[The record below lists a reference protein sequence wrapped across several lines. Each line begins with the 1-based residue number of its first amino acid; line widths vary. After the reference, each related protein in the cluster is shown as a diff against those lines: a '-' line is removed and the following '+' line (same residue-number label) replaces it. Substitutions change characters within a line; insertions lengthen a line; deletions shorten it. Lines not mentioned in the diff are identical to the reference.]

1 MKRFFLGVV
10 AMAAMFVGCQ
20 NDPAGIKDALNEPE
34 FSAAFDAEETRVYL
48 GEDNYYRWEAGDKES
63 VFAFD
68 DRNRVYE
75 AAEGDVILTKLN
87 FVSKPDAPTG
97 SVTPSVWDRHYAVFP
112 YSSKNHLAFVNGAFY
127 SVVAQ
132 LEAEQVHDATK
143 AGLDYAIMTSTIPSM
158 DKIFHF
164 KNSCAL
170 IKVNVRTTEAW
181 ADEFYLNT
189 IKVESK
195 SNYLA
200 GTVVVDAGNDDYTA
214 KIYEA
219 AGNATKQITMSNCES
234 VGKMTPE
241 YKTFIFAI
249 PAGTYPADDLTLS
262 FDCSNDA
269 FDLSLT
275 VPTGYEVARSK
286 YMEFNVTLDHNFS
299 GTFDWYEVAETE
311 TKTTIIIKNPM
322 KTPKALI
329 ADVENLQW
337 QGFPYQ
343 NNFNYIFSL
352 PEREKTEYEINGHG
366 LPQYASNVKGNK
378 ITFWAEPNEETGF
391 PTYVVNNFTT
401 LSSGITE
408 VTPAKFT
415 VNNLVI
421 AGKLRTTTMGIFVV
435 GTKVAVDKDVYPNYP
450 WPTGA
455 LKGEHS
461 HQGQFNTEWN
471 EVIVEDNE
479 IIPYLGKN
487 SDLPYRPEGIGA
499 AVACYGTAVLNK
511 CKVKGT
517 VASEDVATREDL
529 VGIPLYDMASANA
542 ATVTL
547 NNSEV
552 GSIYT
557 WEQSTW
563 ILNASNVNWINWK
576 ALNVNSALNKYLTL
590 SNGSHINTL
599 FVNTATPDNQYV
611 PKLNVDETSS
621 IDVLVIK
628 PNFNYANAIT
638 RNSFS
643 NVADGTIGKVI
654 VDGTVADGVVSG
666 GTEMTWAEFKAN
678 YLTK

>member
-48 GEDNYYRWEAGDKES
+48 GEDNYYRWEAGDKVS

-299 GTFDWYEVAETE
+299 GTFDWYEELTEGTKET
-311 TKTTIIIKNPM
+311 IMIKSPM
-322 KTPKALI
+322 RINKALI
-329 ADVENLQW
+329 ADIENLKW

-343 NNFNYIFSL
+343 YDFDYIFEV
-352 PEREKTEYEINGHG
+352 PAREVTEFVVNGHG
-366 LPQYASNVKGNK
+366 LKHYDPSASNVKGNK
-378 ITFWAEPNEETGF
+378 ITFYTEDRGEGEF
-391 PTYVVNNFTT
+391 PVFVVNNFTT
-401 LSSGITE
+401 LSSGIAE
-408 VTPAKFT
+408 ATPAKVT

-421 AGKLRTTTMGIFVV
+421 AGKLRTTTMGIYVL
-435 GTKVAVDKDVYPNYP
+435 GTSIAVDKDTYPNYS

-461 HQGQFNTEWN
+461 DQTQFDTEWN
-471 EVIVEDNE
+471 EVTVVGNK
-479 IIPYLGKN
+479 IIPYLGK
-487 SDLPYRPEGIGA
+487 GA
-499 AVACYGTAVLNK
+499 DVPGKTGLGTAVACYGKAVLNK
-511 CKVKGT
+511 CTVTGT
-517 VASEDVATREDL
+517 VGAEEIELREDL
-529 VGIPLYDMASANA
+529 QGIPLYDLAAVNGSNVTINGGEIGKIYGWAQSNFTFTGGANIDRIDWHGIYIKNYDNSITVDDAIVGTINAIGNSSYSANNA
-542 ATVTL
+542 YASKIVIKANSTVDTLQFGEAFTNFSRVTIEEGATV
-547 NNSEV
+547 N
-552 GSIYT
+552 
-557 WEQSTW
+557 
-563 ILNASNVNWINWK
+563 
-576 ALNVNSALNKYLTL
+576 
-590 SNGSHINTL
+590 
-599 FVNTATPDNQYV
+599 
-611 PKLNVDETSS
+611 
-621 IDVLVIK
+621 
-628 PNFNYANAIT
+628 
-638 RNSFS
+638 
-643 NVADGTIGKVI
+643 KVI
-654 VDGTVADGVVSG
+654 VAGV
-666 GTEMTWAEFKAN
+666 EMTFDEFKAN

>member
-48 GEDNYYRWEAGDKES
+48 GEDNYYRWEAGDKVS

-181 ADEFYLNT
+181 AEEFYLNT

-299 GTFDWYEVAETE
+299 GTFDWYEVAEE
-311 TKTTIIIKNPM
+311 EGQQKIMI
-322 KTPKALI
+322 KTPMVLRKAII
-329 ADVENLQW
+329 ADIQNLNSQN
-337 QGFPYQ
+337 FPYQ
-343 NNFNYIFSL
+343 TAFKYIFDVPTRDVAEL
-352 PEREKTEYEINGHG
+352 VIDGYELENAAGTDLENIE
-366 LPQYASNVKGNK
+366 GNR
-378 ITFWAEPNEETGF
+378 ITFKPESRGEGEF
-391 PTYVVNNFTT
+391 PAYVINTFTT
-401 LSSGITE
+401 LSSGIKG
-408 VTPAKFT
+408 VTPAK
-415 VNNLVI
+415 VI
-421 AGKLRTTTMGIFVV
+421 VKDLIVAGQLRTTTMGIYVN
-435 GTKVAVDKDVYPNYP
+435 GGNSK
-450 WPTGA
+450 PTGA
-455 LKGEHS
+455 IEGEATDPAA
-461 HQGQFNTEWN
+461 FDTEWN
-471 EVIVEDNE
+471 FVKMYGLE

-487 SDLPYRPEGIGA
+487 RDLPYRPEGIGA
-499 AVACYGTAVLNK
+499 AVACYGNAVLNY
-511 CKVKGT
+511 CMVKGT

-576 ALNVNSALNKYLTL
+576 ALNVSALNKYLTL

>member
-48 GEDNYYRWEAGDKES
+48 GEDNYYRWEAGDKVS

-299 GTFDWYEVAETE
+299 GTFDWYEEIE
-311 TKTTIIIKNPM
+311 ESTKTTIVIKNSM
-322 KTPKALI
+322 RTPKALI
-329 ADVENLQW
+329 ADIVNCNN

-343 NNFNYIFSL
+343 TAFDYIFET
-352 PEREKTEYEINGHG
+352 PARDVTEFEINGHG
-366 LPQYASNVKGNK
+366 LPEYASNVEGNT
-378 ITFWAEPNEETGF
+378 ITFWAEPNEESGF
-391 PTYVVNNFTT
+391 PTYIINNFSTLANGIKEATT
-401 LSSGITE
+401 
-408 VTPAKFT
+408 AKFT

-421 AGKLRTTTMGIFVV
+421 AGKLRCSTMGIYV
-435 GTKVAVDKDVYPNYP
+435 GKAA
-450 WPTGA
+450 PTGI
-455 LKGEHS
+455 LEGETMDQSKH
-461 HQGQFNTEWN
+461 NTEWN

-487 SDLPYRPEGIGA
+487 TDIPYRTEGIGA
-499 AVACYGTAVLNK
+499 AVMCYGTAVLNK
-511 CKVKGT
+511 CKVTGT
-517 VASEDVATREDL
+517 KASSDVAKREEL
-529 VGIPLYDMASANA
+529 VGIPLYDMASANN
-542 ATVTL
+542 TYVYL
-547 NNSEV
+547 NNSQV
-552 GSIYT
+552 GSAYT
-557 WEQSTW
+557 WEQSVW
-563 ILNASNVNWINWK
+563 ELNASTINWMNWK
-576 ALNVNSALNKYLTL
+576 ALNTNSLKKYLKLT
-590 SNGSHINTL
+590 NGSHINTL

-611 PKLNVDETSS
+611 PKLEVDATSS

-628 PNFNYANAIT
+628 PNFNYTNAIS
-638 RNSFS
+638 RGSFS

-654 VDGTVADGVVSG
+654 VDGTVADGAVSG
-666 GTEMTWAEFKAN
+666 GTERTWVEFKAN

>member
-48 GEDNYYRWEAGDKES
+48 GEDNYYRWEAGDKVS

-299 GTFDWYEVAETE
+299 GTFDWYEVAEE
-311 TKTTIIIKNPM
+311 EGQQKIMI
-322 KTPKALI
+322 KTPMVLRKAII
-329 ADVENLQW
+329 ADIQNLNSQN
-337 QGFPYQ
+337 FPYQ
-343 NNFNYIFSL
+343 TAFKYIFDVPTRDVAEL
-352 PEREKTEYEINGHG
+352 VIDGWELENAAGTYLENIE
-366 LPQYASNVKGNK
+366 GNI
-378 ITFWAEPNEETGF
+378 ITFKPESRGEGEF
-391 PTYVVNNFTT
+391 PAYVINTFTT
-401 LSSGITE
+401 LSSGIKG
-408 VTPAKFT
+408 VTPAK
-415 VNNLVI
+415 VI
-421 AGKLRTTTMGIFVV
+421 VKDLIVAGQLRTTTMGIYVN
-435 GTKVAVDKDVYPNYP
+435 GGISK
-450 WPTGA
+450 PTGA
-455 LKGEHS
+455 IEGEATDPAA
-461 HQGQFNTEWN
+461 FDTEWN
-471 EVIVEDNE
+471 YVKMDGLE

-487 SDLPYRPEGIGA
+487 RDLPYRPEGIGA
-499 AVACYGTAVLNK
+499 AVACYGNAVLNY
-511 CKVKGT
+511 CMVKGT

-576 ALNVNSALNKYLTL
+576 ALNVSKLNKYLTL

-638 RNSFS
+638 SNSFS

>member
-48 GEDNYYRWEAGDKES
+48 GEDNYYRWEAGDKVS

-262 FDCSNDA
+262 FDCNNDA

-299 GTFDWYEVAETE
+299 GTFDWYEVTE
-311 TKTTIIIKNPM
+311 EEGQKKIMIKSPM
-322 KTPKALI
+322 KTTKALM
-329 ADVENLQW
+329 ADVENDLS

-343 NNFNYIFSL
+343 TAFDYIFDL
-352 PEREKTEYEINGHG
+352 PERHITEFVIDGWELENVA
-366 LPQYASNVKGNK
+366 PDASNIEGNR
-378 ITFWAEPNEETGF
+378 ISFAPEDRGEGEF
-391 PTYVVNNFTT
+391 PAYVINNFTT
-401 LSSGITE
+401 LSSGIKG
-408 VTPAKFT
+408 VTPAK
-415 VNNLVI
+415 VVVKDLI
-421 AGKLRTTTMGIFVV
+421 ISGKLRCSTMGIYSNGTSSDAV
-435 GTKVAVDKDVYPNYP
+435 GYPSGAVEGEVAD
-450 WPTGA
+450 GA
-455 LKGEHS
+455 A
-461 HQGQFNTEWN
+461 FDTEWN
-471 EVIVEDNE
+471 YVKMDSLQ
-479 IIPYLGKN
+479 IIPYLGRGSN
-487 SDLPYRPEGIGA
+487 GVADGMGA
-499 AVACYGTAVLNK
+499 AVMCYGKAVLNN
-511 CKVKGT
+511 CMIDGT
-517 VASEDVATREDL
+517 EASDDVYLREDL
-529 VGIPLYDMASANA
+529 IGIPLYDMASVNQSE
-542 ATVTL
+542 VYL
-547 NNSEV
+547 NNSLV
-552 GSIYT
+552 GSIYA
-557 WEQSTW
+557 WEQAGYTMNDSDITW
-563 ILNASNVNWINWK
+563 MNWRTINTSA
-576 ALNVNSALNKYLTL
+576 ALLDNWLRMT
-590 SNGSHINTL
+590 NGTTMKTL
-599 FVNTATPDNQYV
+599 FVNTHTTYA
-611 PKLNVDETSS
+611 PKLLVDETSS
-621 IDVLVIK
+621 IEVMVIK
-628 PNFNYANAIT
+628 PGFNYDAAIS
-638 RNSFS
+638 RGSFS

-654 VDGTVADGVVSG
+654 VGGTVADGVVSG
-666 GTEMTWAEFKAN
+666 GTEMTWVEFKAN

>member
-48 GEDNYYRWEAGDKES
+48 GEDNYYRWEAGDKVS

-299 GTFDWYEVAETE
+299 GTFDWYEEIE
-311 TKTTIIIKNPM
+311 ESTKTTIVIKNSM
-322 KTPKALI
+322 RTPKALI
-329 ADVENLQW
+329 ADIVNCNN

-343 NNFNYIFSL
+343 TAFDYIFET
-352 PEREKTEYEINGHG
+352 PARDVTEFEINGHG
-366 LPQYASNVKGNK
+366 LPEYASNVEGNT
-378 ITFWAEPNEETGF
+378 ITFWAEPNEESGF
-391 PTYVVNNFTT
+391 PAYIINNFSTLANGIKEATT
-401 LSSGITE
+401 
-408 VTPAKFT
+408 AKFT

-421 AGKLRTTTMGIFVV
+421 AGKLRCSTMGIYV
-435 GTKVAVDKDVYPNYP
+435 GKAA
-450 WPTGA
+450 PTGI
-455 LKGEHS
+455 LEGETMDQSKH
-461 HQGQFNTEWN
+461 NTEWN

-487 SDLPYRPEGIGA
+487 TDIPYRTEGIGA
-499 AVACYGTAVLNK
+499 AVMCYGTAVLNK
-511 CKVKGT
+511 CKVTGT
-517 VASEDVATREDL
+517 KASSDVAKREEL
-529 VGIPLYDMASANA
+529 VGIPLYDMASANN
-542 ATVTL
+542 TYVYL
-547 NNSEV
+547 NNSQV
-552 GSIYT
+552 GSAYT
-557 WEQSTW
+557 WEQSVW
-563 ILNASNVNWINWK
+563 ELNASTINWMNWK
-576 ALNVNSALNKYLTL
+576 ALNTNSLKKYLKLT
-590 SNGSHINTL
+590 NGSHINTL

-611 PKLNVDETSS
+611 PKLEVDATSS

-628 PNFNYANAIT
+628 PNFNYTNAIS
-638 RNSFS
+638 RGSFS

-666 GTEMTWAEFKAN
+666 GTEMTWVEFKAN

>member
-48 GEDNYYRWEAGDKES
+48 GEDNYYRWEAGDKVS

-249 PAGTYPADDLTLS
+249 PAGTYPAEDLTLS

-299 GTFDWYEVAETE
+299 GTFDWYEEIE
-311 TKTTIIIKNPM
+311 EGTKTTIVLKNSM

-329 ADVENLQW
+329 ADIENCNN

-343 NNFNYIFSL
+343 TAFDYIFET
-352 PEREKTEYEINGHG
+352 PARDVTEFVINGHG
-366 LPQYASNVKGNK
+366 LPEYASNVTGNK

-391 PTYVVNNFTT
+391 PTYIINNFSTLANGIKEATT
-401 LSSGITE
+401 
-408 VTPAKFT
+408 AKFT

-421 AGKLRTTTMGIFVV
+421 AGKLRCSTMGIYV
-435 GTKVAVDKDVYPNYP
+435 GKAA
-450 WPTGA
+450 PTGI
-455 LKGEHS
+455 LEGETMDQSKH
-461 HQGQFNTEWN
+461 NTEWN

-487 SDLPYRPEGIGA
+487 ADKPYRTEGIGA
-499 AVACYGTAVLNK
+499 AVMCYGTAVLNK
-511 CKVKGT
+511 CKVTGT
-517 VASEDVATREDL
+517 KASEDVALREEL
-529 VGIPLYDMASANA
+529 VGIPLYDMASANN
-542 ATVTL
+542 TYVYL
-547 NNSEV
+547 NNSQV
-552 GSIYT
+552 GSAYT
-557 WEQSTW
+557 WEQSVW
-563 ILNASNVNWINWK
+563 ELNASTINWMNWK
-576 ALNVNSALNKYLTL
+576 ALNTNSLKKYLKLT
-590 SNGSHINTL
+590 NGSHINTL

-611 PKLNVDETSS
+611 PKLEVDATSS

-628 PNFNYANAIT
+628 PNFNYTNAIS
-638 RNSFS
+638 RGSFS

-654 VDGTVADGVVSG
+654 VDGTVADGVISG

>member
-48 GEDNYYRWEAGDKES
+48 GEDNYYRWEAGDKVS

-299 GTFDWYEVAETE
+299 GTFDWYEVAEE
-311 TKTTIIIKNPM
+311 EGQQKIMI
-322 KTPKALI
+322 KTPMVLRKAII
-329 ADVENLQW
+329 ADIQNLNSQN
-337 QGFPYQ
+337 FPYQ
-343 NNFNYIFSL
+343 TAFKYIFDVPTRDVAEL
-352 PEREKTEYEINGHG
+352 VIDGYELENAAGTDLENIE
-366 LPQYASNVKGNK
+366 GNR
-378 ITFWAEPNEETGF
+378 ITFKPESRGEGEF
-391 PTYVVNNFTT
+391 PAYVINTFTT
-401 LSSGITE
+401 LSSGIKG
-408 VTPAKFT
+408 VTPAK
-415 VNNLVI
+415 VI
-421 AGKLRTTTMGIFVV
+421 VKDLIVAGQLRTTTMGIYVN
-435 GTKVAVDKDVYPNYP
+435 GGNSK
-450 WPTGA
+450 PTGA
-455 LKGEHS
+455 IEGEATDPAA
-461 HQGQFNTEWN
+461 FDTEWN
-471 EVIVEDNE
+471 FVKMYGLE

-487 SDLPYRPEGIGA
+487 RDLPYRPEGIGA
-499 AVACYGTAVLNK
+499 AVACYGNAVLNY
-511 CKVKGT
+511 CMVKGT

-576 ALNVNSALNKYLTL
+576 ALNVSALNKYLTL

>member
-48 GEDNYYRWEAGDKES
+48 GEDNYYRWEAGDKVS

-299 GTFDWYEVAETE
+299 GTFDWYEVTE
-311 TKTTIIIKNPM
+311 EEGQKKVMIKSPM
-322 KTPKALI
+322 VLRKAII
-329 ADVENLQW
+329 ADIQNLNSQN
-337 QGFPYQ
+337 FPYQ
-343 NNFNYIFSL
+343 TAFKYIFDVPTRDVAEL
-352 PEREKTEYEINGHG
+352 VIDGYELENAAGTDLENIE
-366 LPQYASNVKGNK
+366 GNR
-378 ITFWAEPNEETGF
+378 ITFKPESRGEGEF
-391 PTYVVNNFTT
+391 PAYVINTFTT
-401 LSSGITE
+401 LSSGIKG
-408 VTPAKFT
+408 VTPAK
-415 VNNLVI
+415 VI
-421 AGKLRTTTMGIFVV
+421 VKDLIVAGQLRTTTMGIYVN
-435 GTKVAVDKDVYPNYP
+435 GGNSK
-450 WPTGA
+450 PTGA
-455 LKGEHS
+455 IEGEATDPAA
-461 HQGQFNTEWN
+461 FDTEWN
-471 EVIVEDNE
+471 FVKMYGLE

-499 AVACYGTAVLNK
+499 AVACYGNAVLNY
-511 CKVKGT
+511 CMVKGT

-576 ALNVNSALNKYLTL
+576 ALNVSALNKYLTL

>member
-48 GEDNYYRWEAGDKES
+48 GEDNYYRWEAGDKVS

-299 GTFDWYEVAETE
+299 GTFDWYEEIE
-311 TKTTIIIKNPM
+311 EGTKTTIVLKNSM

-329 ADVENLQW
+329 ADIENCNN

-343 NNFNYIFSL
+343 TAFNYIFDI
-352 PEREKTEYEINGHG
+352 PARDVTEFEINGHG
-366 LPQYASNVKGNK
+366 LPKYASNVKGNT
-378 ITFWAEPNEETGF
+378 ITFWAEPNEESGF
-391 PTYVVNNFTT
+391 PTYIINNFATLANGIKEATT
-401 LSSGITE
+401 
-408 VTPAKFT
+408 AKFT

-421 AGKLRTTTMGIFVV
+421 AGKLRCSTMGIYV
-435 GTKVAVDKDVYPNYP
+435 GKAA
-450 WPTGA
+450 PTGI
-455 LKGEHS
+455 LEGETIDQSKH
-461 HQGQFNTEWN
+461 NTEWN

-487 SDLPYRPEGIGA
+487 ADIPYRTEGIGA
-499 AVACYGTAVLNK
+499 AVMCYGTAVLNK
-511 CKVKGT
+511 CKVTGT
-517 VASEDVATREDL
+517 KASEDVATREDL
-529 VGIPLYDMASANA
+529 VGIPLYDMASANN
-542 ATVTL
+542 TYVYL
-547 NNSEV
+547 NNSQV
-552 GSIYT
+552 GSAYT
-557 WEQSTW
+557 WEQSVW
-563 ILNASNVNWINWK
+563 ELNASTINWMNWK
-576 ALNVNSALNKYLTL
+576 ALNTNSLKKYLKLT
-590 SNGSHINTL
+590 NGSHINTL

-611 PKLNVDETSS
+611 PKLEVDATSS

-628 PNFNYANAIT
+628 PNFNYTNAIS
-638 RNSFS
+638 RGSFS